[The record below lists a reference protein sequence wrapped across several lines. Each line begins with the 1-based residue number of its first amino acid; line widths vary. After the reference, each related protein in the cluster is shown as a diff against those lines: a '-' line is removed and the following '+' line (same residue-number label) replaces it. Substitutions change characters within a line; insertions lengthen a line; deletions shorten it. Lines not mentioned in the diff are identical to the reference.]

1 MSGRHDTQKG
11 ALVVAEFL
19 PQNCMRSV
27 GKRITYLS
35 LILSLA
41 VFPRQ
46 LAIKEA
52 IVADRNK
59 ESTADQPTPSLHFA
73 LGRGVFEPLLDV

>member
-1 MSGRHDTQKG
+1 
-11 ALVVAEFL
+11 
-19 PQNCMRSV
+19 MRSV

-35 LILSLA
+35 LILSLFLSLA
-41 VFPRQ
+41 VLPRQ

>member
-1 MSGRHDTQKG
+1 MSGRTP
-11 ALVVAEFL
+11 ER
-19 PQNCMRSV
+19 RSRLR
-27 GKRITYLS
+27 RIFAAKLYEERWQTHYVSLS

-41 VFPRQ
+41 VLPRQ

>member
-1 MSGRHDTQKG
+1 
-11 ALVVAEFL
+11 
-19 PQNCMRSV
+19 MRSV

-35 LILSLA
+35 LILFLSLA
-41 VFPRQ
+41 VLPRQ

-73 LGRGVFEPLLDV
+73 LGHGVFEPLLDV